1 LPLVLN
7 EAQRKPSYQLEVAFM
22 VDAWIP
28 YGKTEVCARIPTRN
42 FLAYIE
48 PKEKEGVA
56 NPKAE
61 IERALSQPIG
71 TQRLSEIAKEGNK
84 VVIVIDDATRPTP
97 SHIMIIPLLD
107 ELNKAG
113 VKDEDVTVI
122 FGCGSHRPVTPQ
134 EKEKLVGKEALERVR
149 TISHD
154 YMAENQVFLGE
165 TSQGTKV
172 NVNKTFADAD
182 VKVLAGDVNLHYY
195 AGYGGGRKGV
205 LPAVS
210 SAETIQQNHALL
222 VHPKAAT
229 GVLEGN
235 PVHEDMMEAA
245 KIAKVDF
252 TLNIV
257 VNTNKE
263 LVKAFAG
270 DLKQAFIE
278 GTKLV
283 DEMYKVPIEQK
294 ANIVI
299 VSAGGQPHDI
309 NLYQASKAIQ
319 NALEAVKRRGVII
332 LAAECPEGHGNE
344 VFAEWME
351 KFTDLKRLEK
361 EIKKHFVVGGHKAY
375 YINKALQKVT
385 IILLSVM
392 PDCYAVNTFKMRTA
406 SAMNDALRDA
416 FEVVGKNAKVYV
428 MPHGNETLPEYKTL
442 DQNND

>member
-1 LPLVLN
+1 
-7 EAQRKPSYQLEVAFM
+7 M
-22 VDAWIP
+22 VDAWMS

-42 FLAYIE
+42 FLGYIE
-48 PKEKEGVA
+48 PKEKEGVTDA
-56 NPKAE
+56 KAE
-61 IERALSQPIG
+61 IERALNQPIG
-71 TQRLSEIAKEGNK
+71 TQQLKEIAKAEDK
-84 VVIVIDDATRPTP
+84 VAIVIDDATRATP
-97 SHIMIIPLLD
+97 SHLMIVPLLD

-134 EKEKLVGKEALERVR
+134 EKEKLVGKEALERVK
-149 TISHD
+149 TVNHD
-154 YMAENQVFLGE
+154 YMSEDQVFLGE

-172 NVNKTFADAD
+172 NVNKAFAEAN
-182 VKVLAGDVNLHYY
+182 VKVLAGDINLHYY

-222 VHPKAAT
+222 VHPKART
-229 GVLEGN
+229 GVLDGN

-245 KIAKVDF
+245 KLAKVDF
-252 TLNIV
+252 ILNIV
-257 VNTNKE
+257 TNSNNE

-270 DLKQAFIE
+270 DVEQAFLE

-283 DEMYKVPIEQK
+283 DEMYKVPIEQRS
-294 ANIVI
+294 NIVV
-299 VSAGGQPHDI
+299 VSAGGHPHDI
-309 NLYQASKAIQ
+309 NLYQASKAIH

-344 VFAEWME
+344 AFAEWME
-351 KFTDLKRLEK
+351 KFDDLKRIER
-361 EIKKHFVVGGHKAY
+361 EIKRRFVLGGHKAY
-375 YINKALQKVT
+375 YLNKALQKVT

-416 FEVVGKNAKVYV
+416 FELAGKNAKVYV
-428 MPHGNETLPEYKTL
+428 MPHGSDTLPEFKATN
-442 DQNND
+442 QNDNEE

>member
-1 LPLVLN
+1 
-7 EAQRKPSYQLEVAFM
+7 M

-42 FLAYIE
+42 FLDYIE
-48 PKEKEGVA
+48 PKEKQGVPD
-56 NPKAE
+56 PKAE
-61 IERALSQPIG
+61 IERALNQPIG
-71 TQRLSEIAKEGNK
+71 TQRLSEIANADNK
-84 VVIVIDDATRPTP
+84 VAIVVDDATRATP
-97 SHIMIIPLLD
+97 SYLMIPPLLD

-113 VKDEDVTVI
+113 VNDEDVTVI
-122 FGCGSHRPVTPQ
+122 FGCGSHRPVTPE
-134 EKEKLVGKEALERVR
+134 EKEKLVGKETLERVK

-154 YMAENQVFLGE
+154 YMAEDQVFLGE
-165 TSQGTKV
+165 TSQGTRV
-172 NVNKTFADAD
+172 NVNKAFAEAD
-182 VKVLAGDVNLHYY
+182 VKVLAGDINLHYY

-222 VHPKAAT
+222 VNPKATT

-245 KIAKVDF
+245 KLAKVDF
-252 TLNIV
+252 ILNIV
-257 VNTNKE
+257 TNSKKE

-270 DLKQAFIE
+270 DLEQAFLE

-283 DEMYKVPIEQK
+283 DEMYKVPIEQR
-294 ANIVI
+294 ANIVV
-299 VSAGGQPHDI
+299 VSAGGHPHDI
-309 NLYQASKAIQ
+309 NLYQASKASH
-319 NALEAVKRRGVII
+319 NALDAVKRRGVIV

-344 VFAEWME
+344 AFAEWME
-351 KFTDLKRLEK
+351 KFTDLKRLEREVK
-361 EIKKHFVVGGHKAY
+361 RHFVLGGHKAY
-375 YINKALQKVT
+375 YLNKALQKVT

-416 FEVVGKNAKVYV
+416 FEVAGKNAKVYV
-428 MPHGNETLPEYKTL
+428 MPHGSDTLPEYKAT
-442 DQNND
+442 DQNDNNNE

>member
-1 LPLVLN
+1 
-7 EAQRKPSYQLEVAFM
+7 M
-22 VDAWIP
+22 VDVWIP

-42 FLAYIE
+42 FLGYIE
-48 PKEKEGVA
+48 PKEKEGVGD
-56 NPKAE
+56 PKAE

-71 TQRLSEIAKEGNK
+71 TQRLREIAKEGNK
-84 VVIVIDDATRPTP
+84 VAIVVDDATRSTP
-97 SHIMIIPLLD
+97 SHMMIIPLLD

-122 FGCGSHRPVTPQ
+122 FGCGSHRPVTSQ
-134 EKEKLVGKEALERVR
+134 EKEKLLGKEALERVR

-154 YMAENQVFLGE
+154 YMAEDQVFLGE
-165 TSQGTKV
+165 TSQGTKI
-172 NVNKTFADAD
+172 NVNKAFADAD

-210 SAETIQQNHALL
+210 SVETIQQNHALL
-222 VHPKAAT
+222 VHPKATT

-252 TLNIV
+252 ILNIV
-257 VNTNKE
+257 INSNKE

-270 DLKQAFIE
+270 DLDQAFVE

-283 DEMYKVPIEQK
+283 DEMYKVPIEQRS
-294 ANIVI
+294 NIVV

-319 NALEAVKRRGVII
+319 NALEAVKRRGVIV

-361 EIKKHFVVGGHKAY
+361 EIKKRFVIGGHKAY

-416 FEVVGKNAKVYV
+416 LEVAGKNAKVYV
-428 MPHGNETLPEYKTL
+428 MPHGSDTLPEYKTV
-442 DQNND
+442 DQNDD

>member
-1 LPLVLN
+1 
-7 EAQRKPSYQLEVAFM
+7 M

-42 FLAYIE
+42 FLGYIE
-48 PKEKEGVA
+48 PKEKEGVVD
-56 NPKAE
+56 PKAE

-71 TQRLSEIAKEGNK
+71 TQRLSEISKEGNK
-84 VVIVIDDATRPTP
+84 VAIVVDDATRPTP

-134 EKEKLVGKEALERVR
+134 EKEKLVGKEALERVH

-154 YMAENQVFLGE
+154 YIAENQVFLGE

-172 NVNKTFADAD
+172 IVNKTFADAD

-222 VHPKAAT
+222 VHPKATT

-245 KIAKVDF
+245 KIAKIDF
-252 TLNIV
+252 ILNIV
-257 VNTNKE
+257 VNSNKE

-270 DLKQAFIE
+270 DLSQAFIE

-283 DEMYKVPIEQK
+283 DEMYKIPIEQR

-319 NALEAVKRRGVII
+319 NALEAVKRRGVIV
-332 LAAECPEGHGNE
+332 LAAECLEGHGNE
-344 VFAEWME
+344 MFAEWME

-392 PDCYAVNTFKMRTA
+392 PDCYAVNTFKMRIA

-416 FEVVGKNAKVYV
+416 FEVAGKNAKVYV
-428 MPHGNETLPEYKTL
+428 MPHGSDTLPEYKTL